1 MIARNQILLPM
12 ENSIY
17 KRLFKLVIKYWPF
30 LVVSTLTAFIYVLLN
45 SISIWLTASLINN
58 ILSDFTKLVGEQ
70 FQFASSSSLTLNEKL
85 KYWTNGLILRDT
97 AKDTLQILCVSIL
110 IIFILKN
117 VFLYL
122 KNIMLT
128 IVQFRL
134 ITELRNK
141 LYIHFHKLSL
151 SFFNQ
156 HKSGELT
163 SIVVNDV
170 ANMRQALTTSF
181 QRIFVEPI
189 NIIAFSVLLFI
200 ISWKL
205 ALIAITIIPLA
216 GFVIVNISRSIRRKS
231 RRTAVKIAGIT
242 NIITETLT
250 SMRVVKAFAMEDYEV
265 GRFTKETKNYYNLIF
280 RRARLRSLAPPITEI
295 MGVFIGVALLWV
307 GGTEVLSAQ
316 GLTSEDFIRFIL
328 IMFSALQP
336 IRSLSNVFAEI
347 QVGAASAERVFGIL
361 DTEPAI
367 LDGDE
372 VIEDV
377 LFNESITFDH
387 VFFQYDDSD
396 IQVLQDISF
405 SLNKG
410 SVVALVGVSGAGKST
425 TADLIPR
432 FFEPT
437 EGAVRL
443 DGVDIRKFQTRA
455 LRQLMGIVTQET
467 ILFNDTISGNIAYGK
482 KDIPIERIRKAAAAA
497 NALEFI
503 DKLPEGF
510 DTIIGEKGARLSG
523 GQRQRLAIARA
534 LLKDP
539 PILILDEATSSL
551 DIESEK
557 KVQEAMDRLMKDRTV
572 LVIAHRLSTIVNV
585 DNIIVLDGGKII
597 ETGTHEQLLGQ
608 NGIYKNLYNV
618 QFSN

>member
-1 MIARNQILLPM
+1 M
-12 ENSIY
+12 
-17 KRLFKLVIKYWPF
+17 
-30 LVVSTLTAFIYVLLN
+30 VVSTLTAFIYVLLN
-45 SISIWLTASLINN
+45 TISIWLTASLINN
-58 ILSDFTKLVGEQ
+58 ILSDFNKLVGEQ

-265 GRFTKETKNYYNLIF
+265 SRFTKETKNYYNLIF

-361 DTEPAI
+361 DTQPAI
-367 LDGDE
+367 LDSDE

-377 LFNESITFDH
+377 AFNESVTFDH
-387 VFFQYDDSD
+387 VFFQYDDGD
-396 IQVLQDISF
+396 VQVLQDISF

-437 EGAVRL
+437 EGAVQL
-443 DGVDIRKFQTRA
+443 DGVDIRKFKTRA

-482 KDIPIERIRKAAAAA
+482 QDIPIERIRKAAAAA

-510 DTIIGEKGARLSG
+510 DTIIGEKGVRLSG

-534 LLKDP
+534 LFKDP

-572 LVIAHRLSTIVNV
+572 LVIAHRLSTIVNA
-585 DNIIVLDGGKII
+585 DNIIVLDGGKIV

>member
-1 MIARNQILLPM
+1 M

-58 ILSDFTKLVGEQ
+58 ILSDFNKLVGEQ

-97 AKDTLQILCVSIL
+97 AKETLQVLCVSIL
-110 IIFILKN
+110 IIFLLKN

-122 KNIMLT
+122 KNITLT

-170 ANMRQALTTSF
+170 ANMRQALTIGF

-189 NIIAFSVLLFI
+189 NIIAFTALLFI

-242 NIITETLT
+242 NILTETLT

-265 GRFTKETKNYYNLIF
+265 DRFSNETRNYYNLIF
-280 RRARLRSLAPPITEI
+280 RRARLRSLAPPITET
-295 MGVFIGVALLWV
+295 MGVIIGVALLWV
-307 GGTEVLSAQ
+307 GGKEVLNAQ

-328 IMFSALQP
+328 IMFSGLQP

-347 QVGAASAERVFGIL
+347 QVGAASAERVFVIL
-361 DTEPAI
+361 DNPPTI
-367 LDGDE
+367 VDE
-372 VIEDV
+372 FDAVIIDTFEDKIQINDVSFKYESEDIV
-377 LFNESITFDH
+377 LKN
-387 VFFQYDDSD
+387 
-396 IQVLQDISF
+396 ISF
-405 SLNKG
+405 EIEKG
-410 SVVALVGVSGAGKST
+410 SAVALVGSSGSGKST
-425 TADLIPR
+425 LADLIPR
-432 FFEPT
+432 FYEVNQ
-437 EGAVRL
+437 GAIEI
-443 DGVDIRKFQTRA
+443 DGQDIRHVTLNS
-455 LRQLMGIVTQET
+455 LRRLMGIVTQET
-467 ILFNDTISGNIAYGK
+467 ILFNDTIKANIAYGQ
-482 KDIPIERIRKAAAAA
+482 KDVDDKQVIAAATAA

-503 DKLPEGF
+503 EELPEGLN
-510 DTIIGEKGARLSG
+510 TVIGEKGVKLSG

-534 LLKDP
+534 IMKNP
-539 PILILDEATSSL
+539 PILILDEATSAL
-551 DIESEK
+551 DTESERL
-557 KVQEAMDRLMKDRTV
+557 VQEALGTLMTDRTV
-572 LVIAHRLSTIVNV
+572 LVIAHRLSTVTNA
-585 DNIIVLDGGKII
+585 DKII
-597 ETGTHEQLLGQ
+597 LLEKGQIKEMGTHDELIQK
-608 NGIYKNLYNV
+608 NGLYSNLYNV
-618 QFSN
+618 QFN